1 MTLKVI
7 PFLLEMYITKNTV
20 EKLDLYIKNIQKEK
34 DFRACILIYIFYNN
48 LQPRIKN
55 LNTR

>member
-34 DFRACILIYIFYNN
+34 DFRACILI
-48 LQPRIKN
+48 
-55 LNTR
+55 